1 MKNLQLKNLAA
12 ISFLFML
19 FAVSVSVF
27 AQNGIVTEEGS
38 GLIAEQVM
46 AGDVQQGIQMEY
58 KEEYEEDL
66 PETEIAE
73 EGLVGYLSVPKNS
86 EDKSGYLFEDL
97 YINRQISLTVNNS
110 QKNFY
115 KKNIIT
121 YYVVDEIYEEMEVV
135 NNIDTKYLK
144 DKEKTVI
151 TFDLNGVYEY
161 EIKETEDAYLIRFFD
176 LHSIYDKIIVV
187 DAGHGGGDNGCG
199 SRDSVC
205 YEKMVT
211 LAVVKELKEK
221 LDNTDIKVYYTRL
234 EDKNVYLRPRVRL
247 ANDVGAD
254 MFVSI
259 HCNYYDRYWLYDVDG
274 SETLYSSVRKSV
286 AKDSKKLA
294 QIMLDNL
301 AETTTLSKRSVID
314 RGVSLYILKKSKVP
328 ATIVEMGYMS
338 DREDLKYLLSEKKR
352 KKIVNGLY
360 NGIIAAYK
368 KMYGKTVEEIKE
380 EKLKETENM
389 E

>member
-66 PETEIAE
+66 PETEIVE

-86 EDKSGYLFEDL
+86 ENKSGYLFEDL
-97 YINRQISLTVNNS
+97 YMNRQISLTVNNS

-234 EDKNVYLRPRVRL
+234 EDKTVYLRPRVRL

-338 DREDLKYLLSEKKR
+338 DREDLKYLLNEKKR